1 MLYVVYVA
9 AALVV
14 GWLGRYKTIGF
25 VGFFLLALA
34 ITPLIA
40 AVILMVAHDRRPRA
54 PS

>member
-1 MLYVVYVA
+1 MLYLLYVA
-9 AALVV
+9 MALVV

-25 VGFFLLALA
+25 VGFFLLSLV

-40 AVILMVAHDRRPRA
+40 AVVLMVAHDRQPRA